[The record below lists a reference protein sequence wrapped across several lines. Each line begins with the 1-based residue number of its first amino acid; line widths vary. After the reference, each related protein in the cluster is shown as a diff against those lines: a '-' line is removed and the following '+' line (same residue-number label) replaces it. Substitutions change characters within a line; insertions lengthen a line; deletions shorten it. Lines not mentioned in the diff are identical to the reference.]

1 MLYLWYVMGAPA
13 KTAVHGTVGAH
24 HNLRVMGPSAS
35 CIKHARE
42 DGGGRTHQDRQPRQ
56 STPPPAMQV
65 GEAHDTHT
73 WRVQPATDIQH
84 PTMGEDKW
92 KLPAV
97 GRVTPI
103 NTRSAG

>member
-1 MLYLWYVMGAPA
+1 
-13 KTAVHGTVGAH
+13 
-24 HNLRVMGPSAS
+24 
-35 CIKHARE
+35 
-42 DGGGRTHQDRQPRQ
+42 
-56 STPPPAMQV
+56 MQV
-65 GEAHDTHT
+65 GEAHETHGGE

-103 NTRSAG
+103 NARSAG